1 MRVVSFTVPAWFPSY
16 EETGAEGQAPHED
29 ASNGDGPAANGP
41 AAKRPAANRPAA
53 DGSPVDG
60 SPAGGP
66 AANGPAAIGPAADR
80 PASDRPTPDRTAD
93 AQLTEQESAVFLCL
107 ATGASNREL
116 AAELQLSVS
125 TVKFHVVN
133 IRAKLG
139 GISRLQ
145 ACLLAAL
152 AREDTLRAARSGHCA
167 RTGPG
172 GLSDGGAAAARR

>member
-1 MRVVSFTVPAWFPSY
+1 MRVVSFSVPAWFPSY
-16 EETGAEGQAPHED
+16 EEPGAEAQAPSED
-29 ASNGDGPAANGP
+29 APDGTAANGDGIAE
-41 AAKRPAANRPAA
+41 
-53 DGSPVDG
+53 
-60 SPAGGP
+60 
-66 AANGPAAIGPAADR
+66 
-80 PASDRPTPDRTAD
+80 RPTD

-116 AAELQLSVS
+116 AVELQLSVS

-152 AREDTLRAARSGHCA
+152 AREDTRRAADA
-167 RTGPG
+167 VGPCDRI
-172 GLSDGGAAAARR
+172 GLSDGGGAAVPR

>member
-1 MRVVSFTVPAWFPSY
+1 MRVVSFSVPAWFPSY
-16 EETGAEGQAPHED
+16 EEPGGEAQAPCED
-29 ASNGDGPAANGP
+29 VPDGA
-41 AAKRPAANRPAA
+41 AA
-53 DGSPVDG
+53 DGSAPNG
-60 SPAGGP
+60 
-66 AANGPAAIGPAADR
+66 NGPTERPADR
-80 PASDRPTPDRTAD
+80 PAD

-116 AAELQLSVS
+116 AVELQLSVS

-152 AREDTLRAARSGHCA
+152 AREDTRRAADAAAAVDSAAATGHGD
-167 RTGPG
+167 RI
-172 GLSDGGAAAARR
+172 GLSDGGGAAVPR

>member
-1 MRVVSFTVPAWFPSY
+1 MRVVSFSVPTWFPSY
-16 EETGAEGQAPHED
+16 EEPGAQGEAPRED
-29 ASNGDGPAANGP
+29 VPREALPGGDGPRGD
-41 AAKRPAANRPAA
+41 R
-53 DGSPVDG
+53 
-60 SPAGGP
+60 
-66 AANGPAAIGPAADR
+66 PAADR
-80 PASDRPTPDRTAD
+80 PAD

-116 AAELQLSVS
+116 AVELQLSVS

-152 AREDTLRAARSGHCA
+152 AREDTRRASAAACCA
-167 RTGPG
+167 QS
-172 GLSDGGAAAARR
+172 GLSDGGGAAGRR

>member
-29 ASNGDGPAANGP
+29 ASNGDGPAAN
-41 AAKRPAANRPAA
+41 RPAA
-53 DGSPVDG
+53 DGSPADR
-60 SPAGGP
+60 SPTGGP
-66 AANGPAAIGPAADR
+66 VANGPAAIRPAADR
-80 PASDRPTPDRTAD
+80 PAPDRPTPDRTAD

>member
-1 MRVVSFTVPAWFPSY
+1 MRVVSFSVPAWFPSY
-16 EETGAEGQAPHED
+16 EEPGAEAQAPRED
-29 ASNGDGPAANGP
+29 VP
-41 AAKRPAANRPAA
+41 
-53 DGSPVDG
+53 DGSVPDG
-60 SPAGGP
+60 
-66 AANGPAAIGPAADR
+66 DR
-80 PASDRPTPDRTAD
+80 PAD

-116 AAELQLSVS
+116 AVELQLSVS

-152 AREDTLRAARSGHCA
+152 AREDTRRAEDTARGGES
-167 RTGPG
+167 
-172 GLSDGGAAAARR
+172 GLSDDGAAAVRR

>member
-1 MRVVSFTVPAWFPSY
+1 MRVVSFSVPAWFPSY
-16 EETGAEGQAPHED
+16 EEPGAEGEAPRED
-29 ASNGDGPAANGP
+29 VPSED
-41 AAKRPAANRPAA
+41 R
-53 DGSPVDG
+53 
-60 SPAGGP
+60 
-66 AANGPAAIGPAADR
+66 PAADR
-80 PASDRPTPDRTAD
+80 PTADRLAD

-116 AAELQLSVS
+116 AVELQLSVS

-152 AREDTLRAARSGHCA
+152 AREDTRRAAGPAHCG
-167 RTGPG
+167 RT
-172 GLSDGGAAAARR
+172 GLSDGGAAAAHR

>member
-1 MRVVSFTVPAWFPSY
+1 MRVVSFSVPAWFPSY
-16 EETGAEGQAPHED
+16 EEPGAEEQAPHED
-29 ASNGDGPAANGP
+29 VAGGAAVP
-41 AAKRPAANRPAA
+41 
-53 DGSPVDG
+53 DGSPPDG
-60 SPAGGP
+60 
-66 AANGPAAIGPAADR
+66 DR
-80 PASDRPTPDRTAD
+80 PAD

-116 AAELQLSVS
+116 AVELQLSVS

-152 AREDTLRAARSGHCA
+152 AREDTRRAEDTARGA
-167 RTGPG
+167 ET
-172 GLSDGGAAAARR
+172 GLSDGGGAAAHR

>member
-1 MRVVSFTVPAWFPSY
+1 MRVVSFSVPSWFPSY
-16 EETGAEGQAPHED
+16 ESYGE
-29 ASNGDGPAANGP
+29 
-41 AAKRPAANRPAA
+41 
-53 DGSPVDG
+53 
-60 SPAGGP
+60 PAGPQTTGEALP
-66 AANGPAAIGPAADR
+66 ADAQSAE
-80 PASDRPTPDRTAD
+80 

-152 AREDTLRAARSGHCA
+152 AREGTRRAGDGS
-167 RTGPG
+167 
-172 GLSDGGAAAARR
+172 LSDGGAAVARR

>member
-29 ASNGDGPAANGP
+29 ASNGDDPAAN
-41 AAKRPAANRPAA
+41 RPAANRPAA
-53 DGSPVDG
+53 DGSPTGG
-60 SPAGGP
+60 SPTGGFV
-66 AANGPAAIGPAADR
+66 ANGPAAIRPAADH
-80 PASDRPTPDRTAD
+80 PASDRPAPHRAAD

>member
-16 EETGAEGQAPHED
+16 ETPETPETPGAHD
-29 ASNGDGPAANGP
+29 
-41 AAKRPAANRPAA
+41 
-53 DGSPVDG
+53 
-60 SPAGGP
+60 
-66 AANGPAAIGPAADR
+66 
-80 PASDRPTPDRTAD
+80 TPDAHGAPQ

-152 AREDTLRAARSGHCA
+152 ARRDTQQDVGQDPLRDIRQDAR
-167 RTGPG
+167 
-172 GLSDGGAAAARR
+172 LNDGGAAAGPR

>member
-1 MRVVSFTVPAWFPSY
+1 MRVVSFSVPAWFPSY
-16 EETGAEGQAPHED
+16 EEPGAEAQAPSED
-29 ASNGDGPAANGP
+29 APDGPTANGDGTAE
-41 AAKRPAANRPAA
+41 
-53 DGSPVDG
+53 
-60 SPAGGP
+60 
-66 AANGPAAIGPAADR
+66 
-80 PASDRPTPDRTAD
+80 RPTD

-116 AAELQLSVS
+116 AVELQLSVS

-152 AREDTLRAARSGHCA
+152 AREDTRRAADAVGSCDRI
-167 RTGPG
+167 
-172 GLSDGGAAAARR
+172 GLSDGGGAAVPR

>member
-1 MRVVSFTVPAWFPSY
+1 MRVVSFSVPAWFPSY
-16 EETGAEGQAPHED
+16 EEPGGEAQAPCED
-29 ASNGDGPAANGP
+29 APDGSVPGASVSGASVPNGDGPADPP
-41 AAKRPAANRPAA
+41 AE
-53 DGSPVDG
+53 
-60 SPAGGP
+60 
-66 AANGPAAIGPAADR
+66 
-80 PASDRPTPDRTAD
+80 

-116 AAELQLSVS
+116 AVELQLSVS

-152 AREDTLRAARSGHCA
+152 AREDTRRATDAADASDVADVAGH
-167 RTGPG
+167 RDRI
-172 GLSDGGAAAARR
+172 GLSDGGGAAVPR

>member
-1 MRVVSFTVPAWFPSY
+1 MRVVSFSVPAWFPSY
-16 EETGAEGQAPHED
+16 EEPGGEAQAPCED
-29 ASNGDGPAANGP
+29 VQGDSVPNGSVPNGDGPA
-41 AAKRPAANRPAA
+41 
-53 DGSPVDG
+53 
-60 SPAGGP
+60 
-66 AANGPAAIGPAADR
+66 DR
-80 PASDRPTPDRTAD
+80 PAEQPAD

-116 AAELQLSVS
+116 AVELQLSVS

-152 AREDTLRAARSGHCA
+152 AREDTRRAADAADAAGRGG
-167 RTGPG
+167 RI
-172 GLSDGGAAAARR
+172 GLSDDGGAAVPR